1 MAQILRN
8 EMNSR
13 KRLAYAGLLSLAVG
27 TAACAETTSDDI
39 VGGNDDIQTGG
50 VALTASAEG
59 TDVDGFKF
67 TVDAVDCDSGADLGD
82 EPISA
87 MEGLESLYL
96 PGGISV
102 FEQAPYDADSKHI
115 FADHYFLLDE
125 GCWDVTAQPLAGEAY
140 SAVCDPAHKKGVQVN
155 DGTTSEIL
163 LISQCEGASR
173 GGLDV
178 IGSLNRPP
186 EITSVEFKNSKFL
199 SSCEPT
205 EDSANQV
212 CVTAIDPD
220 GDPMEFVWDEIDV
233 ADGPGYLGAIRA
245 AGTQTVNDDG
255 SVTMCADL
263 TTGPIGDYGFNATI
277 YDTAWSD
284 GDEVRIE
291 QLLEAQEG
299 FAIESRDTID
309 FPVYAQVDCQG
320 RSSVILLSM
329 NNDPGLDNVGL
340 SKPFIKQT
348 ARWTSPKSI
357 AQTTNVLYVLDDN
370 NSGEHGGDDS
380 FVVTELEAEFGAVNV
395 TAIDEPAGGL
405 SASDLAGYDVVWF
418 SNPGFPM
425 DDASSYTSLMDFLM
439 AGGGL
444 VIQGDDMAGPALAS
458 PSGGVLPMEDF
469 TYLGYQ
475 DNGVSTCGLT
485 TNSNSGA
492 DYTLTFSMD
501 PISILDGLRGQTATY
516 GNDID
521 HVDATPLNGGV
532 HVLANA
538 SLSTQSC
545 SYDAPAAV
553 AIDPADLL

>member
-1 MAQILRN
+1 
-8 EMNSR
+8 MNSR

-27 TAACAETTSDDI
+27 TAACAETTNDDV

-50 VALTASAEG
+50 MALTASAEG

-67 TVDAVDCDSGADLGD
+67 TVDAVDCTTGADLGD

-87 MEGLESLYL
+87 MKGLESLYL

-102 FEQAPYDADSKHI
+102 FEQEPYDADSKHI

-125 GCWDVTAQPLAGEAY
+125 GCWDVTAQPLAGEAD

-155 DGTTSEIL
+155 DGSTSEIL

-178 IGSLNRPP
+178 IGTLNRPP
-186 EITSVEFKNSKFL
+186 EVTAVEFKDSKFL
-199 SSCEPT
+199 DSCEQ
-205 EDSANQV
+205 NQV

-220 GDPMEFVWDEIDV
+220 GDPMEFVWDAIDH
-233 ADGPGYLGAIRA
+233 AEGPGYLGAIRF
-245 AGTQTVNDDG
+245 GSETVNDDG
-255 SVTMCADL
+255 SVTVCADL

-284 GDEVRIE
+284 GEEVRIE
-291 QLLEAQEG
+291 QLLEEQEG
-299 FAIESRDTID
+299 FPIESRDTID

-329 NNDPGLDNVGL
+329 SNDPGLDNVGL

-348 ARWTSPKSI
+348 ARWASPKSI
-357 AQTTNVLYVLDDN
+357 AQTTNVLHVLDDN
-370 NSGEHGGDDS
+370 NSSEHAGDEA
-380 FVVTELEAEFGAVNV
+380 FVIAELGAEFGAVNV
-395 TAIDEPAGGL
+395 TDIQEPAGGL

-444 VIQGDDMAGPALAS
+444 IIQGDDMAGPALAS
-458 PSGGVLPMEDF
+458 PSGGTLPMEDF

-475 DNGVSTCGLT
+475 NNGVSTCGLP
-485 TNSNSGA
+485 TNSNTGA
-492 DYTLTFSMD
+492 NYTLTFSMD
-501 PISILDGLRGQTATY
+501 PISILDGLRGATADY

-538 SLSTQSC
+538 SLTNGTC
-545 SYDAPAAV
+545 IYDAPAAV